1 MSTDLE
7 PSDLTPWWRPL
18 APSDRW
24 ALAWFVAIASVLFI
38 VPALFGHPAIDA
50 DNLIQNFPLR
60 VLAGRQLATGHL
72 PLLDPL
78 TNSGTPLLGGLN
90 AGALYPL
97 TLLYAFIP
105 PLVAWVFNMIVV
117 YVTGA
122 VGMFALLRWHRV
134 RTGPAFVAGI
144 SYAYCGAMIG
154 QMVHLGVVQG
164 YSFVPWGML
173 LMLALS
179 RRLTRVRSDASI
191 VELARVGLPWVL
203 GIAALWGMTFLS
215 GEPRSISSIELL
227 TIVVVPCV
235 LILRSSYWL
244 NSWRLRVAYVAT
256 LAVGFAWGVGLGLIQ
271 LLPGWSFINYS
282 ERNSI
287 SYAYFGAGSLAARWT
302 ALLFTPNLFGGNGA
316 FGQQGYFANYNLAE
330 VTGYAGVL
338 ALVAGVAFLTRVRW
352 RGWRGDDRDYMIYVV
367 ILVVGLFA
375 TWGSFT
381 PLGHIFHKIP
391 LYGSTRLQSRSVI
404 LVDFPLSVF
413 LGWWLQRI
421 REGAASR
428 AGLGPRSRWV
438 SATPALVIVAGS
450 ALLLGWGPWV
460 LNKIHISG
468 GNVNLEEGLQLSN
481 ILHLVIALVAALAV
495 LFLARN
501 AKRLFVVLMVV
512 LVADLVV
519 FLLFTSTGLVG
530 GQGPREASES
540 FAHRLLGT
548 TGRFALVDAAGE
560 HTAVYRQLG
569 EPNMNVFTHLASVQ
583 GYGSLISNLYD
594 DATGTHPQASL
605 NACHLAAGTFT
616 QLRLSAIAISSS
628 QLMTSTSYSR
638 SVPHSCVKQTA
649 APSLHRYFGE
659 VLPVGLVRLNGV
671 GNNEISSS
679 TISIQLLNAA
689 GHVIKGHRWTFPG
702 GYIRGVADFKGVPA
716 AGILVSSPTGV
727 TVGDTVVTP
736 SHSKASYRLD
746 TNFQLAVAATTWRLT
761 STQDTF
767 SVFKAVTVRPR
778 AWLVSASAGSVTHVR
793 TAMWGDAWVSVTLNS
808 RSALERSEAYL
819 PGWRATAVNDATGQV
834 EQLKVM
840 RAGLIE
846 KVEVPRG
853 KWVIH
858 FHYHAPYIE
867 VSTAASAASVVLW
880 LGVSAGLL
888 LTRRRRRGSKVRT

>member
-1 MSTDLE
+1 
-7 PSDLTPWWRPL
+7 
-18 APSDRW
+18 
-24 ALAWFVAIASVLFI
+24 
-38 VPALFGHPAIDA
+38 
-50 DNLIQNFPLR
+50 
-60 VLAGRQLATGHL
+60 
-72 PLLDPL
+72 
-78 TNSGTPLLGGLN
+78 
-90 AGALYPL
+90 
-97 TLLYAFIP
+97 
-105 PLVAWVFNMIVV
+105 VAWVFNMIVI

-134 RTGPAFVAGI
+134 RTVPAFVAGI

-173 LMLALS
+173 LMVALS
-179 RRLTRVRSDASI
+179 RRLTRVDSDASI
-191 VELARVGLPWVL
+191 LDLARVGLPWAL
-203 GIAALWGMTFLS
+203 GVAGLWGMTFLS

-244 NSWRLRVAYVAT
+244 NSWRLRVAYVVT
-256 LAVGFAWGVGLGLIQ
+256 LAVGFVWGVGIGLIQ

-287 SYAYFGAGSLAARWT
+287 SYAYFGAGSLAARWS
-302 ALLFTPNLFGGNGA
+302 ALLFTPDLFGGNGA

-404 LVDFPLSVF
+404 LVDFPLAVF

-421 REGAASR
+421 REGATSR
-428 AGLGPRSRWV
+428 AGLGRRSRWV
-438 SATPALVIVAGS
+438 SAAPALVIVVGS
-450 ALLLGWGPWV
+450 VLLLGWGPWV

-468 GNVNLEEGLQLSN
+468 GNVNLEEGLRTSN
-481 ILHLVIALVAALAV
+481 VLHLLIALVAALAI
-495 LFLARN
+495 LFLGKHS
-501 AKRLFVVLMVV
+501 KRLFAVLMVV

-519 FLLFTSTGLVG
+519 FLLFTSTGLIG

-540 FAHRLLGT
+540 YAHQLLGT
-548 TGRFALVDAAGE
+548 SGRFALVDAAGA
-560 HTAVYRQLG
+560 HTGIYRQLG

-616 QLRLSAIAISSS
+616 QLRLSSIAISSS
-628 QLMTSTSYSR
+628 QLMTSTAYSR
-638 SVPHSCVKQTA
+638 SVPHSCVKKKA
-649 APSLHRYFGE
+649 APSLRRYFGE

-679 TISIQLLNAA
+679 IISIQLLDAS
-689 GHVIKGHRWTFPG
+689 GHVIKGHRWTFPD
-702 GYIRGVADFKGVPA
+702 GYIRGVADFKGIPA

-736 SHSKASYRLD
+736 SDSKSSYRLD
-746 TNFQLAVAATTWRLT
+746 TNFQLAIATTKWRLT

-767 SVFKAVTVRPR
+767 SVFKAVTVLPR
-778 AWLVSASAGSVTHVR
+778 AWLVSPSAGTVTNVR
-793 TAMWGDAWVSVTLNS
+793 TALWGDAWVSVTLNTAS
-808 RSALERSEAYL
+808 VLERSEAYL
-819 PGWRATAVNDATGQV
+819 PGWRATAVNDITGKV

-846 KVEVPRG
+846 KVDVPQG
-853 KWVIH
+853 KWVVH
-858 FHYHAPYIE
+858 YHYHAPYIE
-867 VSTAASAASVVLW
+867 VSTAASAVSVMLW

-888 LTRRRRRGSKVRT
+888 IRRRRKRSTKVLT